1 MVPQLHG
8 GSIDI
13 HKGSYYLTM
22 GTQTDHPSVS
32 GLNAYG
38 GINMHG
44 NSISKCSGIGNDQG
58 DLNLASS
65 GKISISSGT
74 ETWINNTLS
83 GIVVNN
89 GSGSMVS
96 LSSLIVRKQGNGAQ
110 LGNLWVGD
118 NVINATTDLH
128 LNNNGKIYLNNS
140 GSGVI
145 LDGENGKSLREYII
159 DLIGQYR

>member
-1 MVPQLHG
+1 MVRLLLG

-13 HKGSYYLTM
+13 HKGGYYLTM
-22 GTQTDHPSVS
+22 GIATDHPSVS
-32 GLNAYG
+32 GLNAHG
-38 GINMHG
+38 GINMWG
-44 NSISKCSGIGNDQG
+44 NGISRCNGVGNTDG

-159 DLIGQYR
+159 DLIGQYG